1 MKNTI
6 IVRLAGILSVGSLVG
21 GMAGAATLTLE
32 TRSGFVEGT
41 CVPVKG
47 RQAGVSKPMWY
58 EVRASAKNGQ
68 IIDYGA
74 FPCGPEWFFIARHL
88 AVGTNE
94 VTVFAV
100 DGAGK
105 RMDAT
110 VSLVVPDGETPKIRP
125 RPVPAEVWWGGLGE
139 NQQLLDPKRPWSFV
153 KKYADGYFLHGAYW
167 NVERVKAIG
176 AGLSAQLKPYAPK
189 YCAELGGQ
197 QFSLYDTASTARHTG
212 INLAAIRRY
221 TEIAGMPLSEIT
233 HDYGIGFEPVAEHY
247 LTKINPKGRE
257 PEIIDYAVN
266 QLWRDGYFLKCYA
279 EYPSLKGAQTTS
291 PAWRWFED
299 YPSCWSDET
308 RFSVTRTDL
317 TGKIS
322 TDGIYTPVMKGSRKF
337 DRGKKPLLV
346 EGHEVDLRFNLKA
359 VLDSFIRMSEGTP
372 GHSTFSFYSDYPYAH
387 MVLGGKDSPRGIRA
401 RKMLRAIEGFLHGRG
416 AFHTFV
422 CNDNAPTEIRDA
434 MAAHRAWGQAS
445 LKSMQLHQLEGGRA
459 DRYLFESWFY
469 TALIE
474 GKKRQELCFPF
485 WVAPED
491 QPWSYTYLVRE
502 AVKYIKGIKDEEG
515 TLEPLELSVKQEGR
529 AIELTLVNRGDVACL
544 PALVAIRG
552 QGRVDIQFRDGL
564 DQDVTEA
571 LQSAE
576 GWSPGALLEPGARVV
591 LKGVARTGDGGVT
604 VEAFWNPQDP
614 AGVVRDRVKIDISKE
629 R

>member
-1 MKNTI
+1 
-6 IVRLAGILSVGSLVG
+6 
-21 GMAGAATLTLE
+21 
-32 TRSGFVEGT
+32 
-41 CVPVKG
+41 
-47 RQAGVSKPMWY
+47 
-58 EVRASAKNGQ
+58 
-68 IIDYGA
+68 
-74 FPCGPEWFFIARHL
+74 
-88 AVGTNE
+88 
-94 VTVFAV
+94 
-100 DGAGK
+100 
-105 RMDAT
+105 
-110 VSLVVPDGETPKIRP
+110 
-125 RPVPAEVWWGGLGE
+125 
-139 NQQLLDPKRPWSFV
+139 
-153 KKYADGYFLHGAYW
+153 
-167 NVERVKAIG
+167 
-176 AGLSAQLKPYAPK
+176 
-189 YCAELGGQ
+189 
-197 QFSLYDTASTARHTG
+197 
-212 INLAAIRRY
+212 
-221 TEIAGMPLSEIT
+221 
-233 HDYGIGFEPVAEHY
+233 
-247 LTKINPKGRE
+247 
-257 PEIIDYAVN
+257 
-266 QLWRDGYFLKCYA
+266 
-279 EYPSLKGAQTTS
+279 
-291 PAWRWFED
+291 
-299 YPSCWSDET
+299 
-308 RFSVTRTDL
+308 
-317 TGKIS
+317 
-322 TDGIYTPVMKGSRKF
+322 MKGSRKF

-614 AGVVRDRVKIDISKE
+614 TGVVRDRVKIDISKE